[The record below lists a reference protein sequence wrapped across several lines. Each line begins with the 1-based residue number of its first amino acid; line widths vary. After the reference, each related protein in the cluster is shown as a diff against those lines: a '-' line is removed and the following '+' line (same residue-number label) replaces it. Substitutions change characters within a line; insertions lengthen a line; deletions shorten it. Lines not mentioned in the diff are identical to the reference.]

1 MTSPVRVVDRGAKRA
16 MQLSKQPRLKLRIG
30 VLPKDAG
37 KKHLDSGETVGQ
49 IALWAEFGTPA
60 YKGRFWLQGWLDEEI
75 GVIAQQLAADTMR
88 VIMAGDSERT
98 ALERRGSVYRQQ
110 IEDRIRFSNAIRGNE
125 PSTIAKKGF
134 DLPLIDTEQF
144 IEAIRWEIA

>member
-1 MTSPVRVVDRGAKRA
+1 MTSQVRVVDHGAKRA

-30 VLPKDAG
+30 VLPSDAG
-37 KKHLDSGETVGQ
+37 KKHLDSGEKVGQ
-49 IALWAEFGTPA
+49 IALWQEFGTPGI
-60 YKGRFWLQGWLDEEI
+60 KPRSWLFDWLDEEADD
-75 GVIAQQLAADTMR
+75 IAQQFAADTQR

-110 IEDRIRFSNAIRGNE
+110 IEDRIRFANVLRKNE

-144 IEAIRWEIA
+144 IETIRWEVV

>member
-1 MTSPVRVVDRGAKRA
+1 MTSPVRVVDHGAKRA

-30 VLPKDAG
+30 VLPSDAG
-37 KKHLDSGETVGQ
+37 TKHKDSGESVGQ
-49 IALWAEFGTPA
+49 IALWAEYGWPGV
-60 YKGRFWLQGWLDEEI
+60 KGRYWLDGWLIEEAD
-75 GVIAQQLAADTMR
+75 VIVKQLAADTHR
-88 VIMAGDSERT
+88 VIMASADERT

-110 IEDRIRFSNAIRGNE
+110 VDDRIRFANVLRGNA

-144 IEAIRWEIA
+144 IETIRWEVV